1 MTEICEHHRKLTMM
15 KIHLNLLKIKNK
27 NCHNDEHVWLNMT
40 KNQIVFSRVQRVNVR
55 RCHLSVMF
63 KQLWFVS
70 FGHIQTDFQLYQFGQ
85 VN

>member
-1 MTEICEHHRKLTMM
+1 
-15 KIHLNLLKIKNK
+15 
-27 NCHNDEHVWLNMT
+27 MT

-55 RCHLSVMF
+55 RCQLSVMF

-85 VN
+85 VNYPPRNRFVFCINMI